1 MNWIIWRCQSWIR
14 NSSCPEFSYMIY
26 LNKTNSKRKD
36 TITLKIVAAVQL
48 LSCVWLFVASW
59 DAAHQASLSITIS
72 QSLFR
77 FMCIESVMLSNHLIR
92 LPSPSSFALILSQH
106 QGLFQWVGSSHQVAK
121 VLELQ
126 LQNQSFQW
134 IFRVDFL
141 FFFSFFF
148 LFFFF
153 NCSGFSHTLKWIS
166 HGFTCVPHPDPPS
179 HLPLHPIPLGLPS
192 APGPSPCLMHPAWAG
207 DLLHPR

>member
-1 MNWIIWRCQSWIR
+1 MFSYPLRLILWPELFWGVFWILSMLMVLPVYSFLHSASHLIHFVNIYSQPVMNWIIWRCQSWIR

-121 VLELQ
+121 GMELQ
-126 LQNQSFQW
+126 HQSFQW
-134 IFRVDFL
+134 ILSIDFL
-141 FFFSFFF
+141 
-148 LFFFF
+148 
-153 NCSGFSHTLKWIS
+153 
-166 HGFTCVPHPDPPS
+166 
-179 HLPLHPIPLGLPS
+179 
-192 APGPSPCLMHPAWAG
+192 
-207 DLLHPR
+207 